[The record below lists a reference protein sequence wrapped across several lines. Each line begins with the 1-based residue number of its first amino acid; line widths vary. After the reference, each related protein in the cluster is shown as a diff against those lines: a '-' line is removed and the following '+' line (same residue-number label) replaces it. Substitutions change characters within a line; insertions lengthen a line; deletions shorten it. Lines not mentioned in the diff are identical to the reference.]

1 MRNDLYRRCLNP
13 ICGILH
19 IVLVRVDS
27 MLMTHINEG
36 GNTHFSTCMKGVGE
50 LAVVLCLIVFATQFA
65 DAFEQSTPF
74 FTKI

>member
-1 MRNDLYRRCLNP
+1 MAFY
-13 ICGILH
+13 

-36 GNTHFSTCMKGVGE
+36 GNTNIIACME
-50 LAVVLCLIVFATQFA
+50 SISEFAVILCLIVFATQFA

>member
-1 MRNDLYRRCLNP
+1 
-13 ICGILH
+13 
-19 IVLVRVDS
+19 

-36 GNTHFSTCMKGVGE
+36 GNANIIACMDGICE
-50 LAVVLCLIVFATQFA
+50 FAVILCLIVFATQFA